1 MFDVNG
7 RFFRAL
13 SKVADLV
20 ILNILFLICCIPVFT
35 IGAATTALYG
45 VTKNMAQNRESYI
58 VRSYFKTFKENF
70 KQSTIM
76 WLILLALLGFACLDL
91 YISNY
96 IWKGIGKTLFT
107 GLMTL
112 TIIMV
117 LFVMQ
122 YALTLQCTFEN
133 TIKNTLKNALF
144 MSIGHLPWSVLITIV
159 SLSPLAV
166 IVALPQYLGVEMMAM
181 FVLWFSAAAYINSF
195 MFNRIYKKYMP
206 KNEKGVED
214 EAL

>member
-7 RFFRAL
+7 RFFSAL

-35 IGAATTALYG
+35 IGTATTALYG
-45 VTKNMAQNRESYI
+45 VTKNMVQNRESYI
-58 VRSYFKTFKENF
+58 VRNYFKIFKENF

-91 YISNY
+91 YVSNH
-96 IWKGIGKTLFT
+96 IWEGIVQTFFT

-112 TIIMV
+112 TIILV

-133 TIKNTLKNALF
+133 TIRNTLKNALF
-144 MSIGHLPWSVLITIV
+144 MSIGHLPWSVLITV
-159 SLSPLAV
+159 LSLSPVAAV
-166 IVALPQYLGVEMMAM
+166 VIFPQYLGLEMMAM
-181 FVLWFSAAAYINSF
+181 FLLWFSMAAYINSF
-195 MFNRIYKKYMP
+195 MFHRIYKKYMP
-206 KNEKGVED
+206 ENEKNIE
-214 EAL
+214 ETL